1 MGSKPEERGQ
11 EMNARQIWF
20 LNATLG
26 ALLIWGA
33 VKVVDGWKAF
43 EASHQVS
50 QLETKPDTG
59 GGRVVVA
66 EAKPTSPAVNEAWL
80 EIASRNPFSFDRNDV
95 NVVEAKAPP
104 VAGPK
109 PVLYGTLVMG
119 DDRLALMGKAGSST
133 RTGPPVKVG
142 ETFEGWKVTKIDSK
156 SVLVT
161 SNGVEES
168 LVVGRVPVVRNTEKT
183 ATAAQPQA
191 SEPSVPL
198 APAAAPATPAARATE
213 AAIKAWRPGM
223 PPPPGTHVVNNPFG
237 QVLQQDGQ

>member
-1 MGSKPEERGQ
+1 
-11 EMNARQIWF
+11 MNPRQIWF

-43 EASHQVS
+43 QASHQVS
-50 QLETKPDTG
+50 QLETKPDTAVG
-59 GGRVVVA
+59 KVVA
-66 EAKPTSPAVNEAWL
+66 AAEVKPTSPAINEAWS

-95 NVVEAKAPP
+95 NIVEAKAPP
-104 VAGPK
+104 VATPK
-109 PVLYGTLVMG
+109 PVLFGTLVMG

-156 SVLVT
+156 SVLVVA
-161 SNGVEES
+161 NGVEES

-183 ATAAQPQA
+183 TAAAQPQA

-198 APAAAPATPAARATE
+198 SVPAAAPATPAARATE